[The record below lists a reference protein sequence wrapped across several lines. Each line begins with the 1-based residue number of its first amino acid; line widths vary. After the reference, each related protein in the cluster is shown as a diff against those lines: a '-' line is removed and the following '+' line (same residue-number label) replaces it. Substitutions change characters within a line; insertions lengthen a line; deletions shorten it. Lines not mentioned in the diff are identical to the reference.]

1 MPQFRIVDLRAAQK
15 ETEHKLDAQTP
26 EAAAGEALGMH
37 LFRSGAKR
45 DLICRVYWQSPGGT
59 NMVRLYGKTL
69 PSHS

>member
-1 MPQFRIVDLRAAQK
+1 MPQFRIVDLREAQNQA
-15 ETEHKLDAQTP
+15 EHHLEAQTP
-26 EAAAGEALGMH
+26 EAAAGEALGMR

-69 PSHS
+69 PAHS

>member
-1 MPQFRIVDLRAAQK
+1 MPQFRIVDLRDAQNQA
-15 ETEHKLDAQTP
+15 EHQLEAQTP
-26 EAAAGEALGMH
+26 EAAAGEVLGMR

-69 PSHS
+69 PAHS